1 MRRTMWR
8 TAVPCRL
15 AAVLQGLVVR
25 TGGGC
30 RRRDLAPQAQGGTAQ
45 PCATSVL
52 VFLATAM
59 PLLAVGSDHRCTTSI
74 SCRDAGIQLFIAEDY
89 KAAAREFERAV
100 ELAPEQAEAFVWLGR
115 AYGRRAEHAT
125 GFAKLGAFSLARKV
139 RSCFER
145 AVEAQPSNLAALE
158 SLLSFYL
165 DAPSI
170 VGGGV
175 DKADPIAE
183 GISRIRPASGL
194 QAKAAI
200 HRKRE
205 EFEQAEA
212 LLRKAIELEPDEVGH
227 LLSLASFLSRRERYD
242 ESDGLF
248 AKAFQRQPDSP
259 RVWYSRASE
268 LVRSGRNAAEAR
280 SLLERYLAT
289 GLYAPDAEPHSDAR
303 KLLGRL

>member
-1 MRRTMWR
+1 MWR

-52 VFLATAM
+52 VSWRRPCPSLPSDRTTVAQHQSAVATRASNSSS
-59 PLLAVGSDHRCTTSI
+59 PKTTKQPPVNSNAPSSLLQNKPKPSSGSAAPTA
-74 SCRDAGIQLFIAEDY
+74 DAPNTQPDSPSWERSPW
-89 KAAAREFERAV
+89 RE
-100 ELAPEQAEAFVWLGR
+100 
-115 AYGRRAEHAT
+115 
-125 GFAKLGAFSLARKV
+125 KV

-145 AVEAQPSNLAALE
+145 AVEAEPSNLAALE